1 MVADDPAVSGSPRPT
16 LRGSPGRLL
25 KLTRLGEAGP
35 LPIVRG
41 VLVASFSPI
50 TNQHSALPALSHCRH
65 STGLAQTMLDEMA
78 CPPSLSPHRLFQRA
92 VGYNFCLAW
101 SV

>member
-25 KLTRLGEAGP
+25 NLTRLGEAGP

-41 VLVASFSPI
+41 VLVASFLPI
-50 TNQHSALPALSHCRH
+50 TIRPSRRCPIVGIPPAWHKPC
-65 STGLAQTMLDEMA
+65 STKWHVHRVSRLTASSNEPLVTTSVWLGL
-78 CPPSLSPHRLFQRA
+78 
-92 VGYNFCLAW
+92 Y
-101 SV
+101 